1 MNVFDII
8 RFIQYE
14 IIFDMLTMILN
25 KDYSEL
31 FQEDNNN

>member
-31 FQEDNNN
+31 FQEDNK